1 MVKSIAVMNNDK
13 ILLGR
18 IRDLARRAYENNY
31 VTHTEFLSGSELY
44 DVSSMCVANGMITGD
59 SQIDGVNYV
68 VYGGTSE
75 AERSVMCFLPSYLD
89 KETFLLQEE
98 SEAEV
103 ISCILIEPV
112 NKKFADELT
121 HRDFLGA
128 LMNMGIERNR
138 IGDIRTDQTRGYV
151 FVMKEV
157 APLICDE
164 LCRIK
169 HTTVKCREVPVGEC
183 DIIPEYQELEGT
195 VSSERLDAILAL
207 VYKLSRS
214 KAQEL
219 VESESVFVDG
229 KTAYS
234 AGYDLK
240 EGARVSV
247 RGYGKFVYD
256 GVQKS
261 TRKGRL
267 SVKIKKY

>member
-1 MVKSIAVMNNDK
+1 MNNDK

-31 VTHTEFLSGSELY
+31 VTHTDFLSESELY
-44 DVSSMCVANGMITGD
+44 DIKSMCVSNGMFTGEN
-59 SQIDGVNYV
+59 QIDGVDYC

-89 KETFLLQEE
+89 EEGFLLQEE
-98 SEAEV
+98 SENEV

-128 LMNMGIERNR
+128 IMNLGIERNR
-138 IGDIRTDQTRGYV
+138 VGDIRTDQMRGYV
-151 FVMKEV
+151 FAMKEV
-157 APLICDE
+157 SQLICDE

-169 HTTVKCREVPVGEC
+169 HTTVKCKEVPASEC
-183 DIIPEYQELEGT
+183 DIIPSYTELEGT
-195 VSSERLDAILAL
+195 VSSERLDAVLAL

-240 EGARVSV
+240 VGARVSV
-247 RGYGKFVYD
+247 RGYGKFIYD

-267 SVKIKKY
+267 FVKIKKY

>member
-1 MVKSIAVMNNDK
+1 MNNDK

-44 DVSSMCVANGMITGD
+44 DVKSMCVANSMITGEN
-59 SQIDGVNYV
+59 QIDGVDYC

-89 KETFLLQEE
+89 ENGFLLQEE
-98 SEAEV
+98 SEPEV
-103 ISCILIEPV
+103 VCCILIEPV
-112 NKKFADELT
+112 NRKFADELT

-128 LMNMGIERNR
+128 LMNLGIERNR
-138 IGDIRTDQTRGYV
+138 IGDIRTDQTKGYV

-157 APLICDE
+157 AALICDE

-169 HTTVKCREVPVGEC
+169 HTTVKCKVVPATEC
-183 DIIPEYQELEGT
+183 DIVPEYKEIEGT

-219 VESESVFVDG
+219 VESESVFIDG

-240 EGARVSV
+240 VGARVSV
-247 RGYGKFVYD
+247 RGFGKFVYD
-256 GVQKS
+256 GVQKE

-267 SVKIKKY
+267 SVRIKKY